1 MMYNSET
8 GIVKYPTI
16 KEDFYDDLPEDDER
30 HDIIKMYIEKYLK
43 LQVPDNLLAELVKI
57 TEGFSGADLE
67 ASIRDISYKL
77 VADPNYKLTG
87 QGIIENISKV
97 VPMAKTNPEKIDF
110 IRNWGKERAVP
121 ASIKKEI

>member
-1 MMYNSET
+1 MFF
-8 GIVKYPTI
+8 V
-16 KEDFYDDLPEDDER
+16 DLPDKEER

-43 LQVPDNLLAELVKI
+43 LQVPDNLLTELVRI

-77 VADPNYKLTG
+77 IADPEYKLTG
-87 QGIIENISKV
+87 QAIIDSIKKV
-97 VPMAKTNPEKIDF
+97 VPMAKTNPEKIEF

-121 ASIKKEI
+121 ASNIKQV